1 MGGKLWVSEEDRSL
15 VEGVLGRQA
24 VDFFNW
30 SASHNL
36 LSDFVASCGNLTVRQ
51 SLCKIVEDFDWAYA
65 IYWHVAKSKSGKS
78 ALIWGDGHCSS
89 EDRNLPEGEDS
100 KKKHVLQMIRAC
112 FVRDDSSRVFET
124 KLLDSSSV
132 VSDIGM
138 FYLAS
143 MFYAFPFDVP
153 STPSQSF
160 NSSRTIWASDSKTS
174 LQYYQSRSHLAKSA
188 RFETLVFIPLKSGVV
203 ELGSMR
209 RVLEDHNVVKMVQR
223 TLAVVSTNVASHAL
237 HPDNLP
243 TNNVPRIFGQ
253 ELVSL
258 GTTFSSPKVEPESGY
273 PSDTLKAIIN
283 EEVDEKPVQPRKR
296 GRKPANGREE
306 PLNHV
311 EAERQRREK
320 LNQRFYA
327 LRAVVPNISKMDKA
341 SLLGDAITYITD
353 LQARVRAMEFE
364 RDMMKVDPNV
374 DVHQRAEDAVV
385 RVVCPL
391 EGHPVSR
398 VVKAFREHNVEAQ
411 ESNVTITEEGEV
423 IHTFSVQTPGEDS
436 SAEDLKEKLAAA
448 VLAK

>member
-1 MGGKLWVSEEDRSL
+1 MGEKLWVSEEDRSL

-36 LSDFVASCGNLTVRQ
+36 LSDFVAPCGGNLTVRQ
-51 SLCKIVEDFDWAYA
+51 NLCKIVEDFDWAYA
-65 IYWHVAKSKSGKS
+65 IYWQVAKSKSGKS

-112 FVRDDSSRVFET
+112 FGREESSRVFET
-124 KLLDSSSV
+124 KLLGSSSSV

-143 MFYAFPFDVP
+143 MYYAFPFDVP

-188 RFETLVFIPLKSGVV
+188 RFETLVFIPLKSGVL
-203 ELGSMR
+203 ELGSTR

-223 TLAVVSTNVASHAL
+223 TLAVVSTNVA
-237 HPDNLP
+237 DNLP
-243 TNNVPRIFGQ
+243 TNSVPRIFGQ

-258 GTTFSSPKVEPESGY
+258 GTSFSSPKVEPESGY
-273 PSDTLKAIIN
+273 PSDTLKATIN

-341 SLLGDAITYITD
+341 SLLGDAIAYITD

-364 RDMMKVDPNV
+364 RDMMKVVPNV

-398 VVKAFREHNVEAQ
+398 VVRAFREHNVEAQ

-423 IHTFSVQTPGEDS
+423 IHTFSVQTQGGDDS